1 MPSTREQAPAQRRK
15 AWITRSF
22 DLASD
27 TYDEA
32 NGDFFNPV
40 GDRLVQLA
48 GLRPGDRVLDLGCGR
63 GAVLFAALSAVGP
76 DGYVAGVDLSPA
88 MVRQTA
94 AQAARAGVRNVSVRV
109 DDAEDLGFPDHSF
122 EAVLSSLALMLTP
135 DPAAALAEA
144 HRVLTPGG
152 CFGLTVFGPAQQPEW
167 RRAARALREFA
178 EPGPDLAADVLP
190 SFNALA
196 EEADAALR
204 AAGFTEVRT
213 VEEVTTVEYADADG
227 WWRSLCSD
235 GNRALVEAIPQERRE
250 EARKAAYALLEPLAE
265 QGRLVR
271 RTPVRYTTARRP

>member
-15 AWITRSF
+15 TWITRSF

-63 GAVLFAALSAVGP
+63 GAVLFAAHSAVGP
-76 DGYVAGVDLSPA
+76 DGYVAGVDLAPE
-88 MVRQTA
+88 MVRRTA
-94 AQAARAGVRNVSVRV
+94 AQAAQAGLRNVSVRV

-122 EAVLSSLALMLTP
+122 EAVLSSLALIHTP
-135 DPAAALAEA
+135 DPAAALAQA

-152 CFGLTVFGPAQQPEW
+152 RFGFTAFGPAPQPQW
-167 RRAARALREFA
+167 RQAARALLDFA
-178 EPGPDLAADVLP
+178 EPGPGGAAELLP
-190 SFNALA
+190 SFNSLA
-196 EEADAALR
+196 EDTGAALR

-213 VEEVTTVEYADADG
+213 VEEVLTREYADADG
-227 WWRSLCSD
+227 WWRSISAD
-235 GNRALVEAIPQERRE
+235 GHRALVDAIPEERRE
-250 EARKAAYALLEPLAE
+250 EARKAAYAVIEPLTE
-265 QGRLVR
+265 SGRLVR
-271 RTPVRYTTARRP
+271 RTAVRYTTARRP